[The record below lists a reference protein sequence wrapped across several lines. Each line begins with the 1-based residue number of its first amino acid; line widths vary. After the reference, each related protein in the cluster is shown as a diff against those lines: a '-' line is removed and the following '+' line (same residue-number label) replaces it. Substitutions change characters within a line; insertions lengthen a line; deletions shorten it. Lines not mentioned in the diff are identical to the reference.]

1 MFFESIRI
9 WNWAFLSRQIFINRM
24 YFPTWN
30 VVDIQEKLEKHKRTN
45 IMYFLSFLNILKE
58 LRFPKSSGNFRR
70 KWQLVIVQ
78 FTIEDVSQ
86 IWGGISSKSQNCSK
100 LKSSIN
106 GSLMLDWVLLNPD
119 IFPIFT
125 KSLKIASLSSTWL
138 YYALEVMAHEAS
150 PSE

>member
-1 MFFESIRI
+1 
-9 WNWAFLSRQIFINRM
+9 M

-30 VVDIQEKLEKHKRTN
+30 IVDIQENLKSIREISK
-45 IMYFLSFLNILKE
+45 MYFLSFLNILKE
-58 LRFPKSSGNFRR
+58 LRFPKSSGKFRR

-78 FTIEDVSQ
+78 FTTEDVSQ
-86 IWGGISSKSQNCSK
+86 IQGDISSKSQKYSR
-100 LKSSIN
+100 LKSSII

-138 YYALEVMAHEAS
+138 YYALEVGAHATS
-150 PSE
+150 PSK